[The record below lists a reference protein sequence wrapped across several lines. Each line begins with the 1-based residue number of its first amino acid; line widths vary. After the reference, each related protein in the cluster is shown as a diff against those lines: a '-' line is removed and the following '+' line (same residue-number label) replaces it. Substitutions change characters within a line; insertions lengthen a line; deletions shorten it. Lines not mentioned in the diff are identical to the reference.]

1 MGGDGAMI
9 HLLEPDL
16 ASKIAAGEVIERPS
30 SVVKELV
37 ENSLDAGASQVTIE
51 VRGGGIELLRVV
63 DNGWGIS
70 ADEVSLAFQRH
81 ATSKIS
87 SSDDLDR
94 IMTMGFRG
102 EALPSIASV
111 AIVKLVSRE
120 KDADGGR
127 EVQVSWG
134 EEKALRSVGCPVGTS
149 VTVERLFENLPAR
162 RKFLRSPSAEAT
174 RINDLVS
181 RIALAFPEVAFRL
194 QVDGRNVLT
203 TGGSGALSDA
213 LISVYGAEACASML
227 EVVWEGP
234 ADGYKVSGF
243 VSAPS
248 FHKSNRTYITFLLN
262 RRWIQSPLL
271 SAALSETYHG
281 FLPDRRYPVAVLN
294 VAVPPGDVD
303 VNVHPAKREV
313 RFRQDDRVFGSL
325 QRAVRGTLVA
335 VAPVPELNIP
345 SLTPPAP
352 QAGPILSWPSPRPG
366 GGNPY
371 TGGEPAAPNAGV
383 NPTPLEGMSSLRL
396 IGQMKYTYLVAEGP
410 EGMFLID
417 QHAAHERVLYERVS
431 REIEE
436 RGTQVQALLQPVSV
450 DLSPEQEEL
459 LQANLDLLQSY
470 GYLLEPFGERT
481 YLVRGIP
488 GVAATADPAKAL
500 LEVLDMMSYE
510 VVLRERNDAM
520 AASIAC
526 HSAIRAG
533 MAMNQEQ
540 MEGLMRQLRECDS
553 PHTCPHGRPTMI
565 HLSSYHLEREFG
577 RRK

>member
-1 MGGDGAMI
+1 MI
-9 HLLEPDL
+9 HLLERDL

-37 ENSLDAGASQVTIE
+37 ENSLDAGASQVTVE

-63 DNGWGIS
+63 DNGSGIP

-81 ATSKIS
+81 ATSKIT

-111 AIVKLVSRE
+111 AMVKLVSRE
-120 KDADGGR
+120 NEVDGGR

-134 EEKALRSVGCPVGTS
+134 EGKALRSVGCPVGTS

-162 RKFLRSPSAEAT
+162 RKFLRSPSAEAA
-174 RINDLVS
+174 RINDLMS
-181 RIALAFPEVAFRL
+181 RLALAFPDVAFRL

-203 TGGSGALSDA
+203 TSGNGVLNDA
-213 LISVYGAEACASML
+213 IISVYGAEACASML
-227 EVVWEGP
+227 EVVWDGP
-234 ADGYKVSGF
+234 GDGYKVSGY
-243 VSAPS
+243 VGAPS

-262 RRWIQSPLL
+262 RRWIQSPML

-281 FLPDRRYPVAVLN
+281 FLPERRYPVAVLN
-294 VAVPPGDVD
+294 ISIPPGEVD

-313 RFRQDDRVFGSL
+313 RFRHDDRVFGSL

-335 VAPVPELNIP
+335 VAPVPEIHIP
-345 SLTPPAP
+345 SSAPPSS
-352 QAGPILSWPSPRPG
+352 QGGPILSWSSPRSSAG
-366 GGNPY
+366 TSY
-371 TGGEPAAPNAGV
+371 TEADPAVSRADV
-383 NPTPLEGMSSLRL
+383 NPTPLEGMSSLRI

-431 REIEE
+431 KDVAD

-450 DLSPEQEEL
+450 ELSPEQEEL
-459 LQANLDLLQSY
+459 LQANSDLLESY

-488 GVAATADPAKAL
+488 GVAATTDPAKAL

-510 VVLRERNDAM
+510 GALRERNEAM

-533 MAMNQEQ
+533 MAMNEEQ
-540 MEGLMRQLRECDS
+540 MEGLVRQLRECDS

>member
-1 MGGDGAMI
+1 MI

-37 ENSLDAGASQVTIE
+37 ENSLDAGSSQVTIE

-63 DNGWGIS
+63 DNGSGVP

-87 SSDDLDR
+87 SADDLDR

-111 AIVKLVSRE
+111 AMVKLVSRE
-120 KDADGGR
+120 KDVDAGR
-127 EVQVSWG
+127 EIQVSWG
-134 EEKALRSVGCPVGTS
+134 EEKAPRSVGCPVGTS

-162 RKFLRSPSAEAT
+162 RKFLRSSSAEAG
-174 RINDLVS
+174 RISDLVS
-181 RIALAFPEVAFRL
+181 RFALAFPEVSFRL
-194 QVDGRNVLT
+194 QVDGRSVLT
-203 TGGSGALSDA
+203 TSGSGALSDA
-213 LISVYGAEACASML
+213 LVSVYGAEATASML
-227 EVVWEGP
+227 EVVWEGRG
-234 ADGYKVSGF
+234 DGYGMSGY

-248 FHKSNRTYITFLLN
+248 LHKSNRTYITFLLN

-281 FLPDRRYPVAVLN
+281 FLPERRYPVAVLN
-294 VAVPPGDVD
+294 ISVPPGEVD

-313 RFRQDDRVFGSL
+313 RFRQDDRVFGAL

-335 VAPVPELNIP
+335 VAPVPEINIP
-345 SLTPPAP
+345 PAGPPTT
-352 QAGPILSWPSPRPG
+352 QAGPILSWPSPRPIV
-366 GGNPY
+366 GNPY
-371 TGGEPAAPNAGV
+371 VGTESAAPPAVV
-383 NPTPLEGMSSLRL
+383 NPTPLEGMSSLRI

-417 QHAAHERVLYERVS
+417 QHAAHERVLYEKVS
-431 REIEE
+431 REVAN
-436 RGTQVQALLQPVSV
+436 RDTQVQALLQPVSV
-450 DLSPEQEEL
+450 ELALEQEEL
-459 LQANLDLLQSY
+459 LQANMDLLESY

-488 GVAATADPAKAL
+488 GIAATTDPAKAL

-510 VVLRERNDAM
+510 GVLRDRNDAM
-520 AASIAC
+520 AASLAC
-526 HSAIRAG
+526 HSAVRAG
-533 MAMNQEQ
+533 MAMNEEQ
-540 MEGLMRQLRECDS
+540 MEGLVKQLRECDS

>member
-1 MGGDGAMI
+1 MI

-51 VRGGGIELLRVV
+51 VRSGGIDLLRVV
-63 DNGWGIS
+63 DNGSGVPS
-70 ADEVSLAFQRH
+70 DEVSLAFQRH

-87 SSDDLDR
+87 SPDDLDC

-111 AIVKLVSRE
+111 AMVKLVSRE
-120 KDADGGR
+120 RDVDAGR
-127 EVQVSWG
+127 EVLVSWG
-134 EEKALRSVGCPVGTS
+134 DEKALRSVGCPVGTS

-162 RKFLRSPSAEAT
+162 RKFLRSPSAEAG
-174 RINDLVS
+174 RISDLAS
-181 RIALAFPEVAFRL
+181 RFALAFPEVAFRL
-194 QVDGRNVLT
+194 QVDGRNVLN

-213 LISVYGAEACASML
+213 LVSVYGAESTASML
-227 EVVWEGP
+227 EVVWEGRG
-234 ADGYKVSGF
+234 DGYGVSGF

-248 FHKSNRTYITFLLN
+248 LHKSNRTYITFLLN

-281 FLPDRRYPVAVLN
+281 FLPERRYPVAVLN
-294 VAVPPGDVD
+294 IAVPPGEVD

-313 RFRQDDRVFGSL
+313 RFRQDDRVFGAL

-345 SLTPPAP
+345 STAPPAP
-352 QAGPILSWPSPRPG
+352 QPGPILSWPSPRPST
-366 GGNPY
+366 GNPY
-371 TGGEPAAPNAGV
+371 TQTEPPAPLDAP
-383 NPTPLEGMSSLRL
+383 NPTPLEGMSSLRI
-396 IGQMKYTYLVAEGP
+396 IGQVKYTYLVAEGP

-431 REIEE
+431 REVAN
-436 RGTQVQALLQPVSV
+436 RDTQVQALLQPVSV
-450 DLSPEQEEL
+450 ELAPEQEEL
-459 LQANLDLLQSY
+459 LQANLDLLESY

-488 GVAATADPAKAL
+488 GIAATTDPAKAL

-510 VVLRERNDAM
+510 GVFRERNEAM

-533 MAMNQEQ
+533 MAMNEEQ
-540 MEGLMRQLRECDS
+540 MEGLVRQLRECDS

>member
-1 MGGDGAMI
+1 MI

-63 DNGWGIS
+63 DNGSGIP
-70 ADEVSLAFQRH
+70 AEEVTLAFQRH

-111 AIVKLVSRE
+111 AMIKLVSRE
-120 KDADGGR
+120 RDAEVGR
-127 EVQVSWG
+127 EVQVAWG
-134 EEKALRSVGCPVGTS
+134 EDKALLSVGCPVGTS

-162 RKFLRSPSAEAT
+162 RKFLRSPSAEAG
-174 RINDLVS
+174 RISDLVS
-181 RIALAFPEVAFRL
+181 RFALAFPEVAFRL
-194 QVDGRNVLT
+194 QVDGRNVLN

-213 LISVYGAEACASML
+213 LVSVYGAEASASML
-227 EVVWEGP
+227 EVVWEGRG
-234 ADGYKVSGF
+234 DGYGVSGF

-248 FHKSNRTYITFLLN
+248 LHKSNRTYITFLMN

-281 FLPDRRYPVAVLN
+281 FLPERRYPMAVLN
-294 VAVPPGDVD
+294 IAIPPGEVD

-313 RFRQDDRVFGSL
+313 RFRQDDRVFGSV

-335 VAPVPELNIP
+335 VAPVPEINIP
-345 SLTPPAP
+345 SAASPAP
-352 QAGPILSWPSPRPG
+352 QAGPILSWPSPKPG
-366 GGNPY
+366 VGNPY
-371 TGGEPAAPNAGV
+371 AGTEPAAPPAV
-383 NPTPLEGMSSLRL
+383 ANPTPLEGMSSLRI

-431 REIEE
+431 REVAN
-436 RGTQVQALLQPVSV
+436 RDTQVQALLQPVSV
-450 DLSPEQEEL
+450 ELSPEQEEM
-459 LQANLDLLQSY
+459 LQANLDLLESY

-481 YLVRGIP
+481 YLVRGVP
-488 GVAATADPAKAL
+488 GIAATTDPAKAL

-510 VVLRERNDAM
+510 GVLRERNDAM

-533 MAMNQEQ
+533 MAMNEEQ
-540 MEGLMRQLRECDS
+540 MEGLVRQLRECDS